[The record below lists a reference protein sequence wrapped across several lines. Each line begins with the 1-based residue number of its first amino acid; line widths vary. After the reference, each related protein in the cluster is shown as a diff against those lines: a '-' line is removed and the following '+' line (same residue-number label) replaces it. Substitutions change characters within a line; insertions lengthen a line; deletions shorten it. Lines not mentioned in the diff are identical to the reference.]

1 MNQVKRII
9 TRLVPASILRHIRAA
24 LSPSAL
30 PENYKERLAC
40 YEKVEKNFFAS
51 DSESDLAILRMYSHF
66 LDKRFYT
73 SDWAPGHSRFVY
85 DRAKRILDS
94 YADTDDPTVLWA
106 RGIINEYED
115 RQRAR
120 PNTISPLGKIMEPS
134 PLVPEDLLRQ
144 MRYRVSSRHYENRR
158 VDVASIE
165 KIVESSLEAPCSCS
179 RQALR
184 VYASVEPETA
194 RSALKCFKG
203 FTCFSQFVPCVLV
216 FCVDLRPYS
225 MPKELFVP
233 HLDVGLAASNAA
245 LMASSMGLTI
255 VFLSWGSRTADNE
268 RRLRKQFNIP
278 DYYEIAV
285 GGCCGYPSRTPVRPV
300 RKPISKTLIWK

>member
-1 MNQVKRII
+1 MNKVKRII
-9 TRLVPASILRHIRAA
+9 ARFVPASILRHIRVA
-24 LSPSAL
+24 LSPSVL
-30 PENYKERLAC
+30 PKSYKERLAC
-40 YEKVEKNFFAS
+40 YEKIEKNFFAA
-51 DSESDLAILRMYSHF
+51 DSESDLALLRMYSHI
-66 LDKRFYT
+66 LSKRLYT
-73 SDWAPGHSRFVY
+73 SDWAPGHSKLIY
-85 DRAKRILDS
+85 DRAKSILDR
-94 YADTDDPTVLWA
+94 YAAADDPTVLWT
-106 RGIINEYED
+106 RGIINEYEE
-115 RQRAR
+115 RQMAR
-120 PNTISPLGKIMEPS
+120 PSTISPLGGPMEPS
-134 PLVPEDLLRQ
+134 PLAPEDLLRQ

-165 KIVESSLEAPCSCS
+165 KIVEASLEAPWSCS

-194 RSALKCFKG
+194 RSALQCFKG

-233 HLDVGLAASNAA
+233 HLDVGLASSNAA
-245 LMASSMGLTI
+245 LMASSLGLTI

-268 RRLRKQFNIP
+268 RRLRTQFNIP
-278 DYYEIAV
+278 DYYEIVV

-300 RKPISKTLIWK
+300 RKPIAKTLIWK